1 MSITT
6 KVMAKNFELERQIAN
21 PESGIKI
28 SIPDADV
35 VHFPSFFNTLEAD
48 YLLEQ
53 LLENVIWQQE
63 KIKIYGQIH
72 KLPRLTAWYGD
83 EGKRYTYSGITV
95 YSLNWIN
102 PLSEIKRRIEEVSG
116 DLFNSVLI
124 NRYRDGSDSISW
136 HADDEAELGQNP
148 VIGSVSLGEAR
159 DFQMKHRTL
168 DERRN
173 IKLEN
178 GSYLLMRGSMQHHW
192 LHQIPKSKKP
202 LEERIFEPYLD
213 ILPKSCYNF
222 PIMYKEDE
230 LALLKTSSIIVIQ
243 VNGKVRGKIEVS
255 VGSNDDTVKSQALE
269 HENVQKFIAGKKVK
283 KICNK

>member
-1 MSITT
+1 MMSITT
-6 KVMAKNFELERQIAN
+6 KVMAKNFELEGQIAN

-35 VHFPSFFNTLEAD
+35 VHFPSVFNTLEAD

-136 HADDEAELGQNP
+136 HADDEHELGP
-148 VIGSVSLGEAR
+148 CPLIGSLSFGEAR
-159 DFQMKHRTL
+159 SFQMKHKFRDEKFKITL
-168 DERRN
+168 EH
-173 IKLEN
+173 
-178 GSYLLMRGSMQHHW
+178 GSYLLMKGNTQRNW
-192 LHQIPKSKKP
+192 LHRIPKSKRP
-202 LEERIFEPYLD
+202 LGERISLTFRQ
-213 ILPKSCYNF
+213 IS
-222 PIMYKEDE
+222 
-230 LALLKTSSIIVIQ
+230 
-243 VNGKVRGKIEVS
+243 
-255 VGSNDDTVKSQALE
+255 
-269 HENVQKFIAGKKVK
+269 
-283 KICNK
+283 

>member
-1 MSITT
+1 MMSITP

-35 VHFPSFFNTLEAD
+35 VHFPSVFNTLEAD

-102 PLSEIKRRIEEVSG
+102 PLSEIKSRIEEVSG

-136 HADDEAELGQNP
+136 HADDEHELGP
-148 VIGSVSLGEAR
+148 CPLIGSLSFGEAR
-159 DFQMKHRTL
+159 SFQMKHKFRDEKFKITL
-168 DERRN
+168 EH
-173 IKLEN
+173 
-178 GSYLLMRGSMQHHW
+178 GSYLLMKGNTQRNW
-192 LHQIPKSKKP
+192 LHRIPKSKRP
-202 LEERIFEPYLD
+202 LGERISLTFRQ
-213 ILPKSCYNF
+213 IS
-222 PIMYKEDE
+222 
-230 LALLKTSSIIVIQ
+230 
-243 VNGKVRGKIEVS
+243 
-255 VGSNDDTVKSQALE
+255 
-269 HENVQKFIAGKKVK
+269 
-283 KICNK
+283 

>member
-1 MSITT
+1 
-6 KVMAKNFELERQIAN
+6 MAKNFELEGQIAN

-35 VHFPSFFNTLEAD
+35 VHFPSVFNTLEAD

-83 EGKRYTYSGITV
+83 ESKRYTYSGITV

-102 PLSEIKRRIEEVSG
+102 PLSEIKSRIEEVSG

-136 HADDEAELGQNP
+136 HADDEHELGP
-148 VIGSVSLGEAR
+148 CPLIGSLSFGEAR
-159 DFQMKHRTL
+159 SFQMKHKFRDEKFKITL
-168 DERRN
+168 EH
-173 IKLEN
+173 
-178 GSYLLMRGSMQHHW
+178 GSYLLMKGNTQQNW
-192 LHQIPKSKKP
+192 LHRIPKSKRP
-202 LEERIFEPYLD
+202 LGERISLTFRQ
-213 ILPKSCYNF
+213 IS
-222 PIMYKEDE
+222 
-230 LALLKTSSIIVIQ
+230 
-243 VNGKVRGKIEVS
+243 
-255 VGSNDDTVKSQALE
+255 
-269 HENVQKFIAGKKVK
+269 
-283 KICNK
+283 

>member
-1 MSITT
+1 
-6 KVMAKNFELERQIAN
+6 MAKNFELEGQIAN

-35 VHFPSFFNTLEAD
+35 VHFPSVFNTLEAD

-102 PLSEIKRRIEEVSG
+102 PLSEIKSRIEEVSG

-124 NRYRDGSDSISW
+124 NRYRDGWDSISW
-136 HADDEAELGQNP
+136 HADDEHELGP
-148 VIGSVSLGEAR
+148 CPLIGSLSFGEAR
-159 DFQMKHRTL
+159 SFQMKHKFRDEKFKITL
-168 DERRN
+168 EH
-173 IKLEN
+173 
-178 GSYLLMRGSMQHHW
+178 GSYLLMKGNTQRNW
-192 LHQIPKSKKP
+192 LHRIPKSKRP
-202 LEERIFEPYLD
+202 LGERISLTFRQ
-213 ILPKSCYNF
+213 IS
-222 PIMYKEDE
+222 
-230 LALLKTSSIIVIQ
+230 
-243 VNGKVRGKIEVS
+243 
-255 VGSNDDTVKSQALE
+255 
-269 HENVQKFIAGKKVK
+269 
-283 KICNK
+283 

>member
-1 MSITT
+1 MMSITT
-6 KVMAKNFELERQIAN
+6 KVMAKNFELEGQIAN

-35 VHFPSFFNTLEAD
+35 VHFPSIFNTLEAD

-136 HADDEAELGQNP
+136 HADDEHELGP
-148 VIGSVSLGEAR
+148 CPLIGSLSFGEAR
-159 DFQMKHRTL
+159 SFQMKHKFRDEKFKITL
-168 DERRN
+168 EH
-173 IKLEN
+173 
-178 GSYLLMRGSMQHHW
+178 GSYLLMKGNTQRNW
-192 LHQIPKSKKP
+192 LHRIPKSKRP
-202 LEERIFEPYLD
+202 LGERISLTFRQ
-213 ILPKSCYNF
+213 IS
-222 PIMYKEDE
+222 
-230 LALLKTSSIIVIQ
+230 
-243 VNGKVRGKIEVS
+243 
-255 VGSNDDTVKSQALE
+255 
-269 HENVQKFIAGKKVK
+269 
-283 KICNK
+283 

>member
-1 MSITT
+1 MMSITT
-6 KVMAKNFELERQIAN
+6 KAMAKNFELERQIAN

-35 VHFPSFFNTLEAD
+35 VHFPSVFNTLEAD

-83 EGKRYTYSGITV
+83 ESKRYTYSGITV

-102 PLSEIKRRIEEVSG
+102 PLSEIKSRIEEVSG

-136 HADDEAELGQNP
+136 HADDEHELGP
-148 VIGSVSLGEAR
+148 CPLIGSLSFGEAR
-159 DFQMKHRTL
+159 SFQMKHKFRDEKFKITL
-168 DERRN
+168 EH
-173 IKLEN
+173 
-178 GSYLLMRGSMQHHW
+178 GSYLLMKGNTQQNW
-192 LHQIPKSKKP
+192 LHRIPKSKRP
-202 LEERIFEPYLD
+202 LGERISLTFRQ
-213 ILPKSCYNF
+213 IS
-222 PIMYKEDE
+222 
-230 LALLKTSSIIVIQ
+230 
-243 VNGKVRGKIEVS
+243 
-255 VGSNDDTVKSQALE
+255 
-269 HENVQKFIAGKKVK
+269 
-283 KICNK
+283 

>member
-1 MSITT
+1 
-6 KVMAKNFELERQIAN
+6 MAKNFELEGQIAN

-35 VHFPSFFNTLEAD
+35 VHFPSVFNTLEAD

-102 PLSEIKRRIEEVSG
+102 PLSEIKSRIEEVSG

-136 HADDEAELGQNP
+136 HADDEHELGP
-148 VIGSVSLGEAR
+148 CPLIGSLSFGEAR
-159 DFQMKHRTL
+159 SFQMKHKFRDEKFKITL
-168 DERRN
+168 
-173 IKLEN
+173 KH
-178 GSYLLMRGSMQHHW
+178 GSYLLMKGNTQRNW
-192 LHQIPKSKKP
+192 LHRIPKSKRP
-202 LEERIFEPYLD
+202 LGERISLTFRQ
-213 ILPKSCYNF
+213 IS
-222 PIMYKEDE
+222 
-230 LALLKTSSIIVIQ
+230 
-243 VNGKVRGKIEVS
+243 
-255 VGSNDDTVKSQALE
+255 
-269 HENVQKFIAGKKVK
+269 
-283 KICNK
+283 

>member
-1 MSITT
+1 
-6 KVMAKNFELERQIAN
+6 MAKNFELERQIAN

-35 VHFPSFFNTLEAD
+35 VHFPSVFNTLEAD

-102 PLSEIKRRIEEVSG
+102 PLSEIKSRIEEVSG

-136 HADDEAELGQNP
+136 HADDEHELGP
-148 VIGSVSLGEAR
+148 CPLIGSLSFGEAR
-159 DFQMKHRTL
+159 SFQMKHKFRDEKFQITL
-168 DERRN
+168 EH
-173 IKLEN
+173 
-178 GSYLLMRGSMQHHW
+178 GSYLLMKGNTQRNW
-192 LHQIPKSKKP
+192 LHRIPKLKRP
-202 LEERIFEPYLD
+202 LGERISLTFRQ
-213 ILPKSCYNF
+213 IS
-222 PIMYKEDE
+222 
-230 LALLKTSSIIVIQ
+230 
-243 VNGKVRGKIEVS
+243 
-255 VGSNDDTVKSQALE
+255 
-269 HENVQKFIAGKKVK
+269 
-283 KICNK
+283 

>member
-1 MSITT
+1 
-6 KVMAKNFELERQIAN
+6 MAKNFELERQIAN

-35 VHFPSFFNTLEAD
+35 VHFPSVFNTLEAD

-102 PLSEIKRRIEEVSG
+102 PLSEIKSRIEEVSG

-136 HADDEAELGQNP
+136 HADDEHELGP
-148 VIGSVSLGEAR
+148 CPLIGSLSFGEAR
-159 DFQMKHRTL
+159 SFQMKHKFRDEKFQITL
-168 DERRN
+168 EH
-173 IKLEN
+173 
-178 GSYLLMRGSMQHHW
+178 GSYLLMKGNTQRNW
-192 LHQIPKSKKP
+192 LHRIPKSKRP
-202 LEERIFEPYLD
+202 LGERISLTFRQ
-213 ILPKSCYNF
+213 IS
-222 PIMYKEDE
+222 
-230 LALLKTSSIIVIQ
+230 
-243 VNGKVRGKIEVS
+243 
-255 VGSNDDTVKSQALE
+255 
-269 HENVQKFIAGKKVK
+269 
-283 KICNK
+283 